1 MDMESDFDC
10 AQRANIVEF
19 GRLLNSLLE
28 SALGKFV
35 LVKDAHL
42 VDTFSTRE
50 AALRFGYTHYG
61 RSPFLVQPVAPL
73 PDRAI
78 DFRPAWRA

>member
-1 MDMESDFDC
+1 MENDFDS

-28 SALGKFV
+28 SARGKFV
-35 LVKDAHL
+35 LVRNAHL
-42 VDTFSTRE
+42 VETFSTRE
-50 AALRFGYTHYG
+50 AALRYGYEHYG

-73 PDRAI
+73 PDRMG
-78 DFRPAWRA
+78 DFRPAWQA